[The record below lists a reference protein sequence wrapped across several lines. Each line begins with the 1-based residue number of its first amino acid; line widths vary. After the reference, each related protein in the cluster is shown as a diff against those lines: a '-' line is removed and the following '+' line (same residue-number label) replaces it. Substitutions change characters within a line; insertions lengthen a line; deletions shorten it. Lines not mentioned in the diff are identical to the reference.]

1 METTSRNTI
10 QNRILNNRLKDKTKK
25 TIKVKSITMGFYT
38 SEDLKDIENIVGNM
52 NPTFRKVIVTTQTIF
67 LFIFITYIA
76 ISLFNYS

>member
-1 METTSRNTI
+1 M
-10 QNRILNNRLKDKTKK
+10 NNRLKDKTKK

>member
-38 SEDLKDIENIVGNM
+38 SEDLKDIENILGNM
-52 NPTFRKVIVTTQTIF
+52 NPTLRQFIVTTQTIF

>member
-1 METTSRNTI
+1 
-10 QNRILNNRLKDKTKK
+10 
-25 TIKVKSITMGFYT
+25 MGFYT

>member
-1 METTSRNTI
+1 METTSGNTI

-25 TIKVKSITMGFYT
+25 TSKVKSITMGFYT

-52 NPTFRKVIVTTQTIF
+52 NPTLRQFIVTTQTIF

>member
-52 NPTFRKVIVTTQTIF
+52 NPTLRQFIVTTQTIF